1 MTLFPGRSTTIP
13 TSTNTAYGIIK
24 KRPAGSDSKGPR
36 AGEEENCEATSSQV
50 CLPRLSPPSQS
61 EEEVYEVIPGEN
73 N

>member
-1 MTLFPGRSTTIP
+1 MPVFPGRSTTIP
-13 TSTNTAYGIIK
+13 TSSNTAYGIIK
-24 KRPAGSDSKGPR
+24 IRPAGSDSKGPR
-36 AGEEENCEATSSQV
+36 AGEEEKCEASSHV